1 MVSFFPPDTCWNRGK
16 QTPLSPSN
24 SLEVER
30 EAPHWPGAQQAW
42 IQLGE

>member
-16 QTPLSPSN
+16 RAPLLPSH

-30 EAPHWPGAQQAW
+30 EAPHWPGAQQAR